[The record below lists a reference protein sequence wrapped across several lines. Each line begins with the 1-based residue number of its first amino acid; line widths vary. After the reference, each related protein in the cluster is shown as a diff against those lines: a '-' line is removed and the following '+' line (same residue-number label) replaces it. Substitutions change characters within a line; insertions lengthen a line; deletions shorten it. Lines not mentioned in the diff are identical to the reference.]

1 MQLKAKEVA
10 RLLSHNGRVQATA
23 GGFLTNCPGPNH
35 KNGDRNPSL
44 NITERDGKLL
54 WKCYAG
60 CDQMAVKE
68 AIERKVPT
76 LAEPMDKQPVVQ
88 ATTANIDR
96 SNSKVNE
103 YFASRGIG
111 EATLYTFRIG
121 WDKDQKGYAF
131 PYYSDGE
138 LKHVKVRR
146 PDKTWW
152 QTPGGGKHYYNIDG
166 ITPDEP
172 VYIVEGEID
181 ALSVFEAGFSNVIS
195 VPNGAG
201 VSDKIHPEF
210 ISNSFGKLQDATKII
225 IAVDSDEKGLKLR
238 ESIAKIYGR
247 DKCWFVDWPEGTK
260 DANDVLVAH
269 GPMALI
275 ECLNEAKPFPI
286 RALQSASQYTKDVFD
301 LYHHGKERGM
311 STGYTSVDE
320 YYTVVPGELEVVTGI
335 PSSGKTNWI
344 DQICVNL
351 SEQYGTKHAV
361 CSFENPMAQHLSIL
375 AEKRAKKSFVGYNG
389 ARINEYELSDAI
401 KWIDEH
407 FVFIRFD
414 DDTAPTVDAILEH
427 ARVAKIRYGIT
438 TLVVDPWNYIE
449 QARKSSQ
456 SETEYTSEVLSKLRI
471 FAQNYDVHVWLVA
484 HPPKLQRDKDGQ
496 INAPTGY
503 DISGSAH
510 FYNKADV
517 LTVVHRN
524 ATVAPQNV
532 ELIWRKVRFKMTGT
546 PGQIMVRYNL
556 ATGCYEDNHG

>member
-1 MQLKAKEVA
+1 MIDWQSIDFKGKSTGQVKVKCPSCIGNRSNKSDVSLSVNLDKGIGKCHYCEEVAIRDPKKKEQKEYKYPVQEWQNFTKLSDNMVKWFNSRRITQNTLIKAK
-10 RLLSHNGRVQATA
+10 
-23 GGFLTNCPGPNH
+23 
-35 KNGDRNPSL
+35 
-44 NITERDGKLL
+44 ITEETYYQPALKKEVNNVVFNYFEGK
-54 WKCYAG
+54 
-60 CDQMAVKE
+60 
-68 AIERKVPT
+68 T
-76 LAEPMDKQPVVQ
+76 LINKKY
-88 ATTANIDR
+88 R
-96 SNSKVNE
+96 S
-103 YFASRGIG
+103 G
-111 EATLYTFRIG
+111 
-121 WDKDQKGYAF
+121 
-131 PYYSDGE
+131 
-138 LKHVKVRR
+138 
-146 PDKTWW
+146 DKTFT
-152 QTPGGGKHYYNIDG
+152 QSAGTKNIFYG
-166 ITPDEP
+166 INDIIDCKEI
-172 VYIVEGEID
+172 YIVEGEID

-269 GPMALI
+269 GHMALI